1 MLAKLK
7 LQDMMAACIG
17 TNLNSASIIENKL
30 SFIKEILQMP
40 GTLNRGYYMP
50 TQKYEISLRVLKNI
64 ANE

>member
-30 SFIKEILQMP
+30 NLKEVLQMP
-40 GTLNRGYYMP
+40 GTLI
-50 TQKYEISLRVLKNI
+50 K
-64 ANE
+64 